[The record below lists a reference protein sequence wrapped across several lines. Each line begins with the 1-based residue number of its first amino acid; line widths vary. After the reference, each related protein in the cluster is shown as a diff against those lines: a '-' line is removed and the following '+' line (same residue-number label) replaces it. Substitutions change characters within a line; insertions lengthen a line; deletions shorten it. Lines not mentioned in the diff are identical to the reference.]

1 MGIFIQQDVS
11 CSGFWFRTD
20 LFEDPTVWVNAL
32 RTGRLSSTHF
42 RSCCLGTG
50 TGDSLCFS
58 RLLLSLPL
66 LRSGICNENENCRLS
81 FPDRLSCC
89 LREDFLSMS
98 IFHGF
103 LGQKKQICAK
113 ITLFKN
119 GIDQEQKRD
128 PLTFVGSGKRRAIK
142 INQAPPF

>member
-1 MGIFIQQDVS
+1 
-11 CSGFWFRTD
+11 
-20 LFEDPTVWVNAL
+20 
-32 RTGRLSSTHF
+32 
-42 RSCCLGTG
+42 LGTG

-58 RLLLSLPL
+58 KLLLSLPL

-119 GIDQEQKRD
+119 GIDQEQKRN
-128 PLTFVGSGKRRAIK
+128 PLTFVGSGKRRAGK
-142 INQAPPF
+142 INQAFPFLIAYCKKYAILYV